1 MLHYHVD
8 DNFSKAWGI
17 NGNLD
22 RFVIDHLC
30 KPIDNDKD

>member
-1 MLHYHVD
+1 MPYYHVD
-8 DNFSKAWGI
+8 NDFSKAQGI

-30 KPIDNDKD
+30 KPINDDKD